1 MITTGLVQRLTWIGN
16 AVCVQVG
23 ADPEHVELFTI
34 SLFEADT
41 QAVRLFKKAMAALL
55 AKAQAGGFPVQ
66 ISHADSGA
74 TIDSVAVQNKQIS
87 PVGQPITGDF
97 YTVAGSDIPAGAQL
111 VFVSGAVTATVTPE
125 VVRPQ
130 FVFVSDL
137 PAAVPSGRS
146 MLHLEAPGWTT
157 EAVPVDVVSGPP
169 LTSRVLYSGFSATSP
184 YNIVFVANPAF
195 LNSGGT
201 TVADPVLTN
210 RAGFQDTVRY
220 CLECLLTIDEDM
232 LRVNNMDTRIR
243 FVAIFDPSQGTSAAN
258 TLAQG
263 DAPNICEPRRDLV
276 SAFTRTYFETA
287 DIVYVIVGGTTFD
300 RASAWF
306 TTDNTSSGST
316 TFNYD
321 GTSHTTYKTASTP
334 GTIALPTDADQTG
347 PTPLHEF
354 GHAASD
360 FNDGRVID
368 LYVDGVPTGTLV
380 INKKA
385 RAHSTDAI
393 PTNFATYQAAT
404 YKSDQNR
411 DGLGYPSDW
420 TSYQPE
426 LADATRPNL
435 MDNYWLTPDH
445 KKCRLDK
452 LTHQWFL
459 DRLATKISR

>member
-1 MITTGLVQRLTWIGN
+1 MVTIGLVQRLTWIGN

-23 ADPEHVELFTI
+23 DSPQQVELFTI
-34 SLFEADT
+34 GLSDSDSVS
-41 QAVRLFKKAMAALL
+41 VRAFKSAMIALL
-55 AKAQAGGFPVQ
+55 AKAQAGGLTVQ
-66 ISHADSGA
+66 VAHADTSA
-74 TIDSVAVQNKQIS
+74 IVDSVAVENVDIS
-87 PVGQPITGDF
+87 PVGPAIVGDF
-97 YTVAGSDIPAGAQL
+97 YSVAGANIPAGAQL
-111 VFVSGAVTATVTPE
+111 VFVSGAVTVTVTPE
-125 VVRPQ
+125 ILRPQ
-130 FVFVSDL
+130 FVFVSAL
-137 PAAVPSGRS
+137 PAAVPIGRC

-157 EAVPVDVVSGPP
+157 ASVPVDVVSGQP
-169 LTSRVLYSGFSATSP
+169 LTSRVLYSGFSETSP

-195 LNSGGT
+195 LNADGS

-210 RAGFQDTVRY
+210 RAGFQDTIRY
-220 CLECLLTIDEDM
+220 CLECLLTIDEDA
-232 LRVNNMDTRIR
+232 LRVNNMDARIR
-243 FVAIFDPSQGTSAAN
+243 LVAIFDPTQGTSAAN

-263 DAPNICEPRRDLV
+263 DSPNICEPRRNLV
-276 SAFTRTYFETA
+276 SAFAGTYLETP
-287 DIVYVIVGGTTFD
+287 DILYVIVGGTTYD

-306 TTDNTSSGST
+306 TTDNTASGST
-316 TFNYD
+316 TFTYD
-321 GTSHTTYKTASTP
+321 GTTHTTYQTASTP

-368 LYVDGVPTGTLV
+368 LYVDGVPSGTLV

-385 RAHSTDAI
+385 RAQSTDAI
-393 PTNFATYQAAT
+393 PTNFATYQAVT

-411 DGLGYPSDW
+411 DGLGYPSNW

-452 LTHQWFL
+452 LTHQWFI
-459 DRLATKISR
+459 DRLTTKINR